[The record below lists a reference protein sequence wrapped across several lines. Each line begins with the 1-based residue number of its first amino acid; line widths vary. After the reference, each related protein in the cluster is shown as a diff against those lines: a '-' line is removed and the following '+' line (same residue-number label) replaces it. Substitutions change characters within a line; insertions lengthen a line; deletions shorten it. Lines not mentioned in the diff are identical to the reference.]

1 MISFQESVAG
11 NHNSFSVKA
20 FRLPEK
26 AILLHFTAM
35 PTQNNSRV
43 EASSF
48 CSRPLHAL
56 CKAAERFVHS
66 LCTDGAKALNQTE
79 CGAYMMKGDGKKK

>member
-1 MISFQESVAG
+1 M
-11 NHNSFSVKA
+11 
-20 FRLPEK
+20 
-26 AILLHFTAM
+26 
-35 PTQNNSRV
+35 
-43 EASSF
+43 
-48 CSRPLHAL
+48 HAL